1 MPAAPP
7 LDYHRRAGAHGLREG
22 PTLMTI
28 GKVRRRA
35 AEAQAV
41 LEVKKREIEVRT
53 ALEALTAALTLA
65 TKNIAKKGLS

>member
-1 MPAAPP
+1 
-7 LDYHRRAGAHGLREG
+7 
-22 PTLMTI
+22 MTI

-65 TKNIAKKGLS
+65 TKNIAKKGLT